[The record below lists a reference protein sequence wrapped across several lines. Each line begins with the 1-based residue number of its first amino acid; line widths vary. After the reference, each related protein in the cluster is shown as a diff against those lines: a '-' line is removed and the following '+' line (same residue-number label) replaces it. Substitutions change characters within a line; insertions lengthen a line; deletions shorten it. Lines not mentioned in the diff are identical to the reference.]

1 MSKHQQYYQ
10 QMIDE
15 NSKEFKQFMDLHDKY
30 VRDPKTHQSEYNSVG
45 EKIVSIIRDW
55 ERRLCSQSE
64 RGQYGKFS
72 AVLADKFWALVRADF
87 SKIDF
92 VGVTTS

>member
-15 NSKEFKQFMDLHDKY
+15 NSKEFKQFMDLHDNY
-30 VRDPKTHQSEYNSVG
+30 VRDPKVHQSEYNLIG
-45 EKIVSIIRDW
+45 EKIISIIRDW

-72 AVLADKFWALVRADF
+72 AGLADKFWALVRADF